1 MDEYNFLSI
10 EQRTSLVK
18 SEKNIN
24 SFFYLSLLSVLVI
37 FLFRVYVFRNQV
49 KELNMIIESSRN
61 KAVFNNLVRD
71 KNNTSK
77 SINTYMDIADILKRN
92 NEFYDFDKLM
102 VENNVIKIENYL
114 IDSDKAANLIN
125 YFEKYFHVLNLHM
138 EDSSENK
145 VNLTME
151 LEVIKNKK

>member
-10 EQRTSLVK
+10 EQRNNIYKT
-18 SEKNIN
+18 EKNIN
-24 SFFYLSLLSVLVI
+24 RLFYLCLLSFLVI
-37 FLFRVYVFRNQV
+37 FLFRIYVFRNQV

-114 IDSDKAANLIN
+114 IDTDKAANLIN
-125 YFEKYFHVLNLHM
+125 YFEKCFHVLNLHM
-138 EDSSENK
+138 EDSNENK